1 MKSIFMY
8 ACYCDINFLCSFTNH
23 WELQELHSN
32 IYVIYHEKRTRNH
45 FSKFKNL
52 IDYLLDFC
60 F

>member
-1 MKSIFMY
+1 MY